1 MAVLIDTNI
10 AILLR
15 DREPTTVQRVGAMQ
29 GDTLISVVTHVE
41 LEGGVY
47 RNPSLAGTRRAS
59 LDILMETLEVIPF
72 AGEAVQAYAR
82 IVAALGYSRRLLI
95 DRMIAATALVHDLP
109 LVTINGPDF
118 RDVTGLKLE
127 VWPNPFG

>member
-1 MAVLIDTNI
+1 VAVLIDTNI

-15 DREPTTVQRVGAMQ
+15 DREPTTLRRIGAMQ

-47 RNPSLAGTRRAS
+47 RNPSFAATRRAS

-72 AGEAVQAYAR
+72 AAEAVQAYAR
-82 IVAALGYSRRLLI
+82 IVAALGYSRRRLI

-109 LVTINGPDF
+109 LLTINEPDF
-118 RDVTGLKLE
+118 RDVPGLKLE